1 MDEPKNIKNEKN
13 EFKIFLW
20 ERLKICI
27 YGGDKQ
33 NAFTHSILNNFEA
46 NNIPFFTKKRKS
58 LRRKV
63 I

>member
-1 MDEPKNIKNEKN
+1 MNSRFFMRETKD
-13 EFKIFLW
+13 
-20 ERLKICI
+20 I
-27 YGGDKQ
+27 YGGGKQ
-33 NAFTHSILNNFEA
+33 FAFTHSILNNFEA